1 MNRFPEPVA
10 LVPSG
15 VVTVTLTLPKE
26 PAGEAAVICV
36 AFTTVTFVAAVPS
49 KLTAV
54 APVKPVPVIVTVV
67 PPVVLPLEGLRAVT
81 VGAATVAIAKL
92 LLSVEPLPA
101 LPAASCTPVISRV
114 ITFVASVTEPVGVKV
129 AVHVTPPFMLPTEE
143 RPPLAIVR
151 SALLNPVTASLKVI
165 VTVDVSPTDN
175 AVSETTKPAVGGVIS
190 AAVTDDH

>member
-67 PPVVLPLEGLRAVT
+67 PPVVGPLDGLRLVT
-81 VGAATVAIAKL
+81 VGGL
-92 LLSVEPLPA
+92 
-101 LPAASCTPVISRV
+101 
-114 ITFVASVTEPVGVKV
+114 G
-129 AVHVTPPFMLPTEE
+129 
-143 RPPLAIVR
+143 
-151 SALLNPVTASLKVI
+151 TA
-165 VTVDVSPTDN
+165 
-175 AVSETTKPAVGGVIS
+175 
-190 AAVTDDH
+190 